1 MPHRCDPRYQY
12 CTRVGKNVRVCRSE
26 ADCRREYDCTKPNCG
41 KTAEVVNVIEKFF
54 RAYRR
59 CEAVFVMT
67 HGRFAANLPIVWALS
82 RLVLLD

>member
-1 MPHRCDPRYQY
+1 MR
-12 CTRVGKNVRVCRSE
+12 
-26 ADCRREYDCTKPNCG
+26 G

-82 RLVLLD
+82 RLVLLRLNPAAREQYLDPDQRSGGEVGRAYAPGDRFTVAPD